1 MIQGVVQMVI
11 QLEDQLGVQVGIQA
25 RVQVEVQV
33 GVQVRVPDQVA
44 QVPAEWA
51 DDAFGRY
58 GLQDH
63 VDSCRFCHSVDTSA
77 ALFALNKSNNGVVTM
92 ECNNHTDHTTKS
104 VNE

>member
-1 MIQGVVQMVI
+1 MVI
-11 QLEDQLGVQVGIQA
+11 QMEDQLGVQVGIQA

-33 GVQVRVPDQVA
+33 GVQVRVQDRVA

-51 DDAFGRY
+51 CDAFGRY

-77 ALFALNKSNNGVVTM
+77 ALFALNKSNNGFVTM
-92 ECNNHTDHTTKS
+92 E
-104 VNE
+104 